1 MSRVF
6 EALTKATQQYKRDDT
21 RPNVD
26 LVSTPIPEAGARAS
40 LSEAVVPGWD
50 SPTHEMDFIG
60 PPVLPTVD
68 GAATTWREKLEEL
81 FFGWDLRRY
90 SSYPIAALEKESP
103 AAEQYKILREQLRR
117 LRHEAGL
124 RTVAVTSA
132 VKRDGKT
139 TVAVNLA
146 VALALDAE
154 AKVLLIDGDLRAPG
168 VHRYFNLSVSPGL
181 ADYLGSNS
189 SAGIQHLVTDTFLP
203 GLRVLPAGKPSAAA
217 AELLT
222 KGRMQRAMDELR
234 AAFPDYQIVIDSPP
248 ILPTPDPMVIAR
260 HVDGVLLVVRAHK
273 TPRNYVAKSLQF
285 LGAGKIIGIVLNGA
299 ELGLASRYYYYYSR
313 NGAA

>member
-6 EALTKATQQYKRDDT
+6 EALTKATQQNKRDDT
-21 RPNVD
+21 LDFDLAPN
-26 LVSTPIPEAGARAS
+26 LPAEPAAGNGHVAESWNDA
-40 LSEAVVPGWD
+40 AAPDV
-50 SPTHEMDFIG
+50 DFIG
-60 PPVLPTVD
+60 PPVLPGVD
-68 GAATTWREKLEEL
+68 GVATTWRERLEEL

-90 SSYPIAALEKESP
+90 SNYPIAALEKESP
-103 AAEQYKILREQLRR
+103 ASEQYKILREQLRR
-117 LRHEAGL
+117 LRNEAGL

-146 VALALDAE
+146 VTLALDSE

-168 VHRYFNLSVSPGL
+168 VHRYFNLALTPGL

-189 SAGIQHLVTDTFLP
+189 AAGIQHLVRDTFLP
-203 GLRVLPAGKPSAAA
+203 GLRVLPAGKPTASA

-222 KGRMQRAMDELR
+222 KGRMQRAMNELR

-260 HVDGVLLVVRAHK
+260 HVDGVLLVVRARK
-273 TPRNYVAKSLQF
+273 TPRDYVAKSLQS
-285 LGAGKIIGIVLNGA
+285 LGAGKIIGIVLNDA

>member
-1 MSRVF
+1 
-6 EALTKATQQYKRDDT
+6 
-21 RPNVD
+21 
-26 LVSTPIPEAGARAS
+26 
-40 LSEAVVPGWD
+40 
-50 SPTHEMDFIG
+50 
-60 PPVLPTVD
+60 
-68 GAATTWREKLEEL
+68 LEEL

-117 LRHEAGL
+117 LRHEGGL

-146 VALALDAE
+146 VALALDSE

-168 VHRYFNLSVSPGL
+168 VHRYFNLSATPGL
-181 ADYLGSNS
+181 ADYLGSS
-189 SAGIQHLVTDTFLP
+189 SSQDIKHLVTDTFLP

-217 AELLT
+217 AELLA

-260 HVDGVLLVVRAHK
+260 HVDGVLLVVRAGK
-273 TPRNYVAKSLQF
+273 TPRDYVAKSLQF
-285 LGAGKIIGIVLNGA
+285 IGAGKIIGLVLNGA

>member
-1 MSRVF
+1 MPQSAASDPKIG
-6 EALTKATQQYKRDDT
+6 EATWDDSSH
-21 RPNVD
+21 D
-26 LVSTPIPEAGARAS
+26 I
-40 LSEAVVPGWD
+40 
-50 SPTHEMDFIG
+50 DFIG
-60 PPVLPTVD
+60 PPVVPSID
-68 GAATTWREKLEEL
+68 GATMSWREKLEEL

-90 SSYPIAALEKESP
+90 SSYPIVALEKESP

-146 VALALDAE
+146 VALALDSE

-168 VHRYFNLSVSPGL
+168 VHRYFNLSATPGL
-181 ADYLGSNS
+181 TDYLGSNS
-189 SAGIQHLVTDTFLP
+189 SAGIQSLVTDTFLP
-203 GLRVLPAGKPSAAA
+203 GLRILPAGKPSAAA

-260 HVDGVLLVVRAHK
+260 HVDGVLLVVRAGK
-273 TPRNYVAKSLQF
+273 TPRDYVAKSLQF

-313 NGAA
+313 NGSL

>member
-6 EALTKATQQYKRDDT
+6 EALTKATQQYKRDDAL
-21 RPNVD
+21 PDID
-26 LVSTPIPEAGARAS
+26 LKSTAISEPKS
-40 LSEAVVPGWD
+40 LGSEAAVAAWD
-50 SPTHEMDFIG
+50 APTEEVDFIG
-60 PPVLPTVD
+60 PPVLPSVEGGT
-68 GAATTWREKLEEL
+68 TTWREKLEEL

-146 VALALDAE
+146 VALALDSE
-154 AKVLLIDGDLRAPG
+154 ANVLLIDGDLRAPG
-168 VHRYFNLSVSPGL
+168 VHRYFNLSPSPGL

-189 SAGIQHLVTDTFLP
+189 SADIKNLVTDTFLP
-203 GLRVLPAGKPSAAA
+203 GLRVLPAGKSSAAA

-234 AAFPDYQIVIDSPP
+234 AAFPDYQIIIDSPP

-273 TPRNYVAKSLQF
+273 TPRDYVAKSLQF
-285 LGAGKIIGIVLNGA
+285 LGNGKIIGIVLNGA